1 MVLYHKIRKMLLQIA
16 KKSKR
21 HENRPQRIAG
31 AAGDRSIKEKERI
44 KRPVP
49 AGRGSLFGDDLE
61 HLFVAL
67 LGDGYSVR
75 EQRLALLAA
84 LVAERLVL

>member
-1 MVLYHKIRKMLLQIA
+1 ME
-16 KKSKR
+16 
-21 HENRPQRIAG
+21 ENVNQT
-31 AAGDRSIKEKERI
+31 EKEMAENEKAERL
-44 KRPVP
+44 
-49 AGRGSLFGDDLE
+49 LFGDDLE

>member
-21 HENRPQRIAG
+21 HENRPLRVSG
-31 AAGDRSIKEKERI
+31 AAGGRQIKEKERA

-49 AGRGSLFGDDLE
+49 AGGKVIFR
-61 HLFVAL
+61 
-67 LGDGYSVR
+67 
-75 EQRLALLAA
+75 
-84 LVAERLVL
+84 

>member
-21 HENRPQRIAG
+21 HENRPLRVSG
-31 AAGDRSIKEKERI
+31 AAGGRQIKEKERA

-49 AGRGSLFGDDLE
+49 AGGKGHF
-61 HLFVAL
+61 
-67 LGDGYSVR
+67 SVMT
-75 EQRLALLAA
+75 LSTFS
-84 LVAERLVL
+84 